1 MLMKQEETAA
11 PSPPASAPAGSQLSR
26 APLRRSHKSPRV
38 PQTLLPFRGER
49 GGMREGLARHSESR
63 TWIAHTWE
71 LPLRSCLVLPAA
83 VMARMRA
90 AHRNHL

>member
-1 MLMKQEETAA
+1 MLMKQEETVA

-49 GGMREGLARHSESR
+49 GGMLKGLPATLSPAPGLL
-63 TWIAHTWE
+63 T
-71 LPLRSCLVLPAA
+71 PGSCLFAPVSCFPLQ
-83 VMARMRA
+83 RWRG
-90 AHRNHL
+90 